1 MGDSH
6 RVVPPRSG
14 VGHPLV
20 HQRALDRFRVTRGGP
35 PDPQLPSILHGGRT
49 SSSAPAA
56 GVPPPRVHRA
66 IGGHSDAVTARGHGY
81 RLGRS
86 QPALHEPGKAHH
98 ALPSHARPPY
108 ACRSNLFSRCG
119 RQDSRMREEKGGVAY
134 PRCRRAPAAGGGAP
148 WSSQVAGG
156 ESASSHPSH
165 PDLSLGSSPPIPC
178 TRSRAALSARR
189 SRARKSCRRDSSPA
203 RPR

>member
-108 ACRSNLFSRCG
+108 APGVDVPLRLVGELRGAVKSPVERALPPILLILTYLWVLRLPFLVLGPELLFPPGARGHAKAVAVILRQRARDDGAEACGCQKEGAHCGCG
-119 RQDSRMREEKGGVAY
+119 RG
-134 PRCRRAPAAGGGAP
+134 
-148 WSSQVAGG
+148 
-156 ESASSHPSH
+156 
-165 PDLSLGSSPPIPC
+165 
-178 TRSRAALSARR
+178 
-189 SRARKSCRRDSSPA
+189 
-203 RPR
+203 